1 MDPEKKI
8 ILIFGRRGSGK
19 SYLAKKLI
27 QSEPRFLIY
36 DTMSE
41 YKEGVVFDSEQHQ
54 YFLIFWK
61 HVYRLPCY
69 KIIYRPLQP
78 LKQIEAISQLV
89 FAVGDLCFLV
99 EEIETYCSA
108 WQLADSFAAIIQR
121 GRHKNISLIGIAHR
135 PNNINR
141 LLTSQAKEIYV
152 FSTKEPRDI
161 EYLKQL
167 LGQEI
172 EEKLMNLEQYQYVK
186 WTDGKEG
193 LEIGRA

>member
-19 SYLAKKLI
+19 SYLEKKLI

-69 KIIYRPLQP
+69 KIIYRPFQP
-78 LKQIEAISQLV
+78 LKQNEGISRLV
-89 FAVGDLCFLV
+89 FAVGDICFLV

-108 WQLADSFAAIIQR
+108 WQLA
-121 GRHKNISLIGIAHR
+121 
-135 PNNINR
+135 
-141 LLTSQAKEIYV
+141 
-152 FSTKEPRDI
+152 
-161 EYLKQL
+161 
-167 LGQEI
+167 
-172 EEKLMNLEQYQYVK
+172 
-186 WTDGKEG
+186 
-193 LEIGRA
+193 